1 MPTQKFWRGTP
12 YARPLADRGGKG
24 REGRKTERE
33 KRGRKQEKGK
43 RGKLEQGRR
52 LAKAG
57 PGIRP
62 CKLQCVSHKRTKFRV
77 NFDTA
82 KSRAAV

>member
-43 RGKLEQGRR
+43 RGKLEQGRHW
-52 LAKAG
+52 L
-57 PGIRP
+57 RP
-62 CKLQCVSHKRTKFRV
+62 ALVNGRANCSVSRTNEQ
-77 NFDTA
+77 NFA
-82 KSRAAV
+82 